1 VVSAAQ
7 MFLGAMGCLSI
18 LGSTFSLVRGGGT
31 LLWVGLPVG
40 LYLLIW
46 GLGSISVAVGL
57 GKARPWAGT
66 AGVWIISTSLIA
78 GWSLFAETWW
88 ILLGAC
94 ALHFV
99 LLYLV
104 VSALA
109 MQGLSI
115 PKQRFLLR
123 LSAVLLIGF
132 FVGGWARAVAR
143 FTLLGG
149 KTNIMPL
156 YFSPLYGL
164 LGAAAGLLC
173 LYFWETW
180 SAPAIAGAL
189 GSGVFVYALVG
200 IVCSP
205 RGIYPIHQP
214 LAFEIAGWVAYGLL
228 VGAAL
233 VVLERLGFPP
243 LLRAFN
249 MRLAEYQID

>member
-1 VVSAAQ
+1 
-7 MFLGAMGCLSI
+7 MFLGAMGCLCTLVSA
-18 LGSTFSLVRGGGT
+18 FSLVRGGGT

-66 AGVWIISTSLIA
+66 AGVGIISTSLIV

-99 LLYLV
+99 FLYLV

-109 MQGLSI
+109 MQGLPIS
-115 PKQRFLLR
+115 KQRFLLR

-132 FVGGWARAVAR
+132 FVGGWARAVAP

-156 YFSPLYGL
+156 HFSPLYGL
-164 LGAAAGLLC
+164 LGTAAGLLC
-173 LYFWETW
+173 LYLWEKW
-180 SAPAIAGAL
+180 SLPVVTAAL
-189 GSGVFVYALVG
+189 GSGVFAYALVG

-205 RGIYPIHQP
+205 RGIYPVHQP
-214 LAFEIAGWVAYGLL
+214 LAFEVAGWVAYGLL
-228 VGAAL
+228 VGVAL
-233 VVLERLGFPP
+233 AVLERLGFPP

-249 MRLAEYQID
+249 RRLPGYQIE